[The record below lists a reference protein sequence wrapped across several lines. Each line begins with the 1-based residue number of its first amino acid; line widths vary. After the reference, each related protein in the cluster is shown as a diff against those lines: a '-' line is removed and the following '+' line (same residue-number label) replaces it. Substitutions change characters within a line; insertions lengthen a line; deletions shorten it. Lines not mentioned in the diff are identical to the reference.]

1 MLEIDQIIEKI
12 AQLVKNE
19 IGNDYKLFLF
29 GSRTR
34 ETYDPKADIDIGILS
49 ENPLR
54 ARQMNAIKEKIDQ
67 IPTLLKIDFVD
78 FGVVSKDFK
87 TVAMENARE
96 INI

>member
-1 MLEIDQIIEKI
+1 MLKIDQIIEKI

-19 IGNDYKLFLF
+19 IGNDYKFFLF

-78 FGVVSKDFK
+78 FGVVSEDFK